1 VADEDDGGDDVD
13 NNQSDVDTAEDVAE
27 QSTGDGISRTNNK
40 TQRKKRKGDDE
51 SGMDATGGRP
61 RRRSAGR
68 RVGRGRGGAEAEG
81 AAAERV
87 VGGDLARNNLDDD

>member
-27 QSTGDGISRTNNK
+27 QSTSDGISRTNNK
-40 TQRKKRKGDDE
+40 TQRKKRKGDE